1 VSEGW
6 TEIKTTWKDPT
17 AYLSQ
22 NEAGGTVQMGMLD
35 GKPGIGPMQLLLS
48 ALSGCTAMDIVSIL
62 QKKHRNLTDLQ
73 VNVRGK
79 RATEF
84 PMIWTDIH
92 VEYLIWSMDVSP
104 KDAEQAIKL
113 SAEKYCSVELMLA
126 KSAKI
131 TSDYQIL
138 KPGQSAA

>member
-1 VSEGW
+1 
-6 TEIKTTWKDPT
+6 
-17 AYLSQ
+17 
-22 NEAGGTVQMGMLD
+22 MGKLD

-48 ALSGCTAMDIVSIL
+48 ALSGCTAMDVVSIL
-62 QKKHRNLTDLQ
+62 QKKHRNLVDLQ
-73 VNVRGK
+73 VKVRGK
-79 RATEF
+79 RAKEF

-92 VEYLIWSMDVSP
+92 VEYLIWSDDITS
-104 KDAEQAIKL
+104 KEAEQAIKL

-131 TSDYQIL
+131 TSEFQIL